1 LVTVPQGHGDTSL
14 VEIRG
19 THYAHPIDYQVTRV
33 DRPSLQLA

>member
-14 VEIRG
+14 VETHGI
-19 THYAHPIDYQVTRV
+19 HYAHQIVYQVARV